1 MPYLSFLF
9 ICLTWGTS
17 FILMDRAAVA
27 LGPLAIGTGRLLGG
41 ALVLGLVWWWKRT
54 PVQLQTSDWKH
65 ILIVGALANA
75 WPFTVLP
82 YVMTQANEHGYFGLM
97 VTLVPLVTLVLSIP
111 MLGVWPTKRQLIG
124 VTGGLVCL
132 AGVVQ
137 DGTQRG
143 ISPGILALALT
154 VPLTYAL
161 GNTYIKWKL
170 EHVPTLPLTVL
181 FLGLAGLLLVPL
193 QLAPGFLART
203 GLGGPAEPHGW
214 PLALASIALLAML
227 STGLAIL
234 LFIQLVKHQGPLFAA
249 MVTYVIPLVALLWGQ
264 YDSERL
270 TTLQIA
276 AMAGTL
282 AMVAL
287 VQWGAAKPTPV
298 SSEPLA

>member
-17 FILMDRAAVA
+17 FILMDRAALA
-27 LGPLAIGTGRLLGG
+27 LGPLTIGMCRLLGG
-41 ALVLGLVWWWKRT
+41 ALVLGLFWWWRR
-54 PVQLQTSDWKH
+54 PQLLIAKKDWKH
-65 ILIVGALANA
+65 ILLVGALANA

-97 VTLVPLVTLVLSIP
+97 VTLVPLVTIVVSIP
-111 MLGVWPTKRQLIG
+111 MLGTWPTLRQMIG
-124 VTGGLVCL
+124 VVGGLICL

-137 DGTQRG
+137 DGAQRG
-143 ISPGILALALT
+143 ISPWLLALALT
-154 VPLTYAL
+154 VPLTYAT

-170 EHVPTLPLTVL
+170 DHLPSLPLTVL
-181 FLGLAGLLLVPL
+181 FLACGGALLVPL
-193 QLAPGFLART
+193 QFASEFLAET
-203 GLGGPAEPHGW
+203 GLGGPPDPHGW
-214 PLALASIALLAML
+214 PLAITSIVLLAAF

-234 LFIQLVKHQGPLFAA
+234 LFIQLVKHQGPLFAG
-249 MVTYVIPLVALLWGQ
+249 MVTYVIPLVAILWGQ

-287 VQWGAAKPTPV
+287 VQWGAAKSPP
-298 SSEPLA
+298 SQKEPLA